1 MIEYILDVSSDRQ
14 FKSIQSNSSQIDS
27 TNVHIGWNNN
37 NSLIIKKPSLIKDLD
52 IDRVLL
58 GH

>member
-1 MIEYILDVSSDRQ
+1 MPASPQ
-14 FKSIQSNSSQIDS
+14 PQPKSIQSNSSQIDS
-27 TNVHIGWNNN
+27 TNVNIGWNNN